1 MEMIWKTETK
11 GVSKFYTDGRNV
23 WGHEMKKK
31 NTFSFYYVGWHNISV

>member
-31 NTFSFYYVGWHNISV
+31 KYILFLLCRLTQY